1 MGDMNAKVGEG
12 EDKKCGIGKFG
23 LGDRNERGDRLAKFC
38 CANNLAIMNTCFK
51 HHKRN
56 LYTWKSPGDR
66 YRNQIDY
73 IMMKRRWKSSV
84 LDAKTYPGADCDT
97 DHILLTAKMR
107 VKPTCTKQKRRSGK
121 LNVKRLNDP
130 TIKAKFKHESEQQ
143 FRNEAMNQ
151 NTSSETKPESLWV
164 TCKTI
169 LTQTAEQTI
178 GRAKRVPK
186 KPWVSQEVLDLAE
199 EKSKLRKQSNTPTQ
213 KQRYKELRAEIQ
225 RRIRRDKTTWLEEQC
240 KQIKDFDA
248 TGKSKVM
255 FEQIRSVKAKS
266 TPTQQACIKD
276 IEGKVLSES
285 EDIMNRWKEYGGK
298 LFEKP
303 DKEVPALSMP
313 KTPVEEVEPPP
324 LISEVEHAVSQL
336 KTGKSPGLEG
346 VPAELI
352 KSTGWYGL
360 EALHQLCTSIWTSCE
375 WPEDWKKQ
383 EFVMLFKSGAGVRGP
398 QGMLQLQDHRTHQ
411 PYQQSSLDDHY
422 TSPESKTGARTTRR
436 TCCLQERTR
445 NQRHVGMP
453 SDTDGEDTWN
463 R

>member
-1 MGDMNAKVGEG
+1 
-12 EDKKCGIGKFG
+12 
-23 LGDRNERGDRLAKFC
+23 
-38 CANNLAIMNTCFK
+38 MNTCFK

-97 DHILLTAKMR
+97 DHILLAAKMR
-107 VKPTCTKQKRRSGK
+107 VKPTCTKPKRRSGK

-164 TCKTI
+164 TYKTI

-186 KPWVSQEVLDLAE
+186 KPWISQEVLDLAE

-248 TGKSKVM
+248 TGKSKAM

-266 TPTQQACIKD
+266 TPAQQACITD

-285 EDIMNRWKEYGGK
+285 EDIMNKMERIWWKT
-298 LFEKP
+298 
-303 DKEVPALSMP
+303 V
-313 KTPVEEVEPPP
+313 
-324 LISEVEHAVSQL
+324 
-336 KTGKSPGLEG
+336 
-346 VPAELI
+346 
-352 KSTGWYGL
+352 
-360 EALHQLCTSIWTSCE
+360 
-375 WPEDWKKQ
+375 
-383 EFVMLFKSGAGVRGP
+383 
-398 QGMLQLQDHRTHQ
+398 
-411 PYQQSSLDDHY
+411 
-422 TSPESKTGARTTRR
+422 
-436 TCCLQERTR
+436 
-445 NQRHVGMP
+445 
-453 SDTDGEDTWN
+453 
-463 R
+463 